1 MKVLV
6 LRNILHR
13 MFSYKENTHFSD
25 SRQIAG
31 FALPTDEIPYANEQT
46 CVIRACPCILTASYW
61 DTLRYIS

>member
-1 MKVLV
+1 
-6 LRNILHR
+6 

-31 FALPTDEIPYANEQT
+31 FALPTEKIPYANEQT